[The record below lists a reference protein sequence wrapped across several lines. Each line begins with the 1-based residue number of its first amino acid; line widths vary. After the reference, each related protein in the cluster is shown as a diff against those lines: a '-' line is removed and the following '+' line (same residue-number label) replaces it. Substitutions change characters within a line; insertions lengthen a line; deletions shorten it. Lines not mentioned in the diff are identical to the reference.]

1 MNSLAKTYCIVIEL
15 FQKGLLGTRIFYWTL
30 AKNIEEKI
38 YFHFCKKQKKK
49 ERKEEKNCKRSCFQG
64 GSFYQLHVLDWSFF
78 YPRKFSLF
86 HFISFKP
93 S

>member
-38 YFHFCKKQKKK
+38 YFHFCKKQKKMREKKKKTVK
-49 ERKEEKNCKRSCFQG
+49 EVVFKEG
-64 GSFYQLHVLDWSFF
+64 V
-78 YPRKFSLF
+78 
-86 HFISFKP
+86 FISFMSWTGVFFTP
-93 S
+93 ENSVYSILFP